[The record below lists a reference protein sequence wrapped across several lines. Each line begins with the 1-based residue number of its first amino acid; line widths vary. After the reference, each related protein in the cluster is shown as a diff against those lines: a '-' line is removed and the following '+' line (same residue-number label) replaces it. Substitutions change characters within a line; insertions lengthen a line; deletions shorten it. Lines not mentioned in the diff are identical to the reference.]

1 MSFHAAFGPSKVTGQ
16 VRAALLGRSY
26 ALRVIAAGKRTYLD
40 EDGDPVEYNVLSA
53 TAQAQIIAL
62 GLVYDYKCMC
72 GALGEK
78 SDGVTVSTVKENFKV
93 LYDQWR
99 ESVRLDNA
107 VDGDEVKNTFDKYVK
122 AFRDSCSEVGD
133 AITDMLTKK
142 TSYLQGKQ
150 IPDVPDLSKKPV
162 RKTETVTAVQADGSV
177 KTKVVK
183 LVDQYGKPVMVHP
196 TKKLWTE
203 EIPTAAQ
210 CDLLAAARY
219 TQISASLVVAL
230 KAATKGVM
238 LKSK

>member
-1 MSFHAAFGPSKVTGQ
+1 MFHSAFGATKVTGQ

-26 ALRVIAAGKRTYLD
+26 AMRVIAAGKRTYLD
-40 EDGDPVEYNVLSA
+40 EDGDPVEYNVLNS

-62 GLVYDYKCMC
+62 GLVTDYKCMC

-78 SDGVTVSTVKENFKV
+78 SGDVTISTVKEDFKV
-93 LYDQWR
+93 LYEQWR
-99 ESVRLDNA
+99 EAVRLDNT

-122 AFRDSCSEVGD
+122 AFRDNCSDVGD
-133 AITDMLTKK
+133 AITDMLAKK

-162 RKTETVTAVQADGSV
+162 RKTETVSEVQPDGSI
-177 KTKVVK
+177 KSKIVK
-183 LVDQYGKPVMVHP
+183 LVDRYGKPVMIHP

-230 KAATKGVM
+230 KAATTGVM

>member
-1 MSFHAAFGPSKVTGQ
+1 MFHSAFGVTKVTGQ
-16 VRAALLGRSY
+16 VRANLLGRSF

-62 GLVYDYKCMC
+62 GLVTDYKCMC

-78 SDGVTVSTVKENFKV
+78 SDGVTISTVKEDFKV
-93 LYDQWR
+93 LYEQWR
-99 ESVRLDNA
+99 EAVRLDNA
-107 VDGDEVKNTFDKYVK
+107 ISGDEVKNTFNKYVK
-122 AFRDSCSEVGD
+122 VFRDSCSDVGD
-133 AITDMLTKK
+133 AITNLLTKK
-142 TSYLQGKQ
+142 TSYLQGNQ

-162 RKTETVTAVQADGSV
+162 RKTETVTEVQKDGSV
-177 KTKVVK
+177 KLKVVK
-183 LVDQYGKPVMVHP
+183 LVDKYGSPVMVHP

-230 KAATKGVM
+230 KAATTGVM

>member
-1 MSFHAAFGPSKVTGQ
+1 MSFSSAFSATKVTGQ
-16 VRAALLGRSY
+16 VRANLLGRAF

-40 EDGDPVEYNVLSA
+40 EDDNPVEYNVLNA

-62 GLVYDYKCMC
+62 GLLTDYRCIC
-72 GALGEK
+72 GALGQK
-78 SDGVTVSTVKENFKV
+78 SDGCTVADVVENFKV
-93 LYDQWR
+93 LYSQWR
-99 ESVRLDNA
+99 EAVRLDNT
-107 VDGDEVKNTFDKYVK
+107 VDGDEVKNTFDRYVK
-122 AFRDSCSEVGD
+122 AFRDSCSDVGD

-142 TSYLQGKQ
+142 TTYLQGKQ

-162 RKTETVTAVQADGSV
+162 RATEKVTEVQADGSLR
-177 KTKVVK
+177 TRTVK
-183 LVDQYGKPVMVHP
+183 LVDKYGKPVMIHP

-230 KAATKGVM
+230 KAATTGVM
-238 LKSK
+238 LKTK

>member
-1 MSFHAAFGPSKVTGQ
+1 MFHSAFGVTKVTGQ
-16 VRAALLGRSY
+16 VRAALLGRNY
-26 ALRVIAAGKRTYLD
+26 AMRVIAAGKRSYLD
-40 EDGDPVEYNVLSA
+40 EDEDPIEYNVLSA

-62 GLVYDYKCMC
+62 GLVTDYRCMC

-78 SDGVTVSTVKENFKV
+78 SDGVTISTVKENFKV
-93 LYDQWR
+93 LYEQWR
-99 ESVRLDNA
+99 EAVRLDNT
-107 VDGDEVKNTFDKYVK
+107 VDGDEVKNVFDKYVK
-122 AFRDSCSEVGD
+122 AFRDNCSDVGD

-162 RKTETVTAVQADGSV
+162 RKTETITEVQANGSI
-177 KTKVVK
+177 KSKVVK
-183 LVDQYGKPVMVHP
+183 LVDSYGKPVMIHP

-210 CDLLAAARY
+210 QELLAAARY

-230 KAATKGVM
+230 KAATNGVI

>member
-1 MSFHAAFGPSKVTGQ
+1 MFNSAFGATKVSGQ

-26 ALRVIAAGKRTYLD
+26 ALKVIAAGKRTYLD
-40 EDGDPVEYNVLSA
+40 EDDNPVEYNVLSA

-62 GLVYDYKCMC
+62 GLVTDYKCMC
-72 GALGEK
+72 GALGEN
-78 SDGVTVSTVKENFKV
+78 SDGCTVTDVAENFKV
-93 LYDQWR
+93 LYAQWR
-99 ESVRLDNA
+99 EQVRLDNS
-107 VDGDEVKNTFDKYVK
+107 VDGDEVKNVFDKYVK
-122 AFRDSCSEVGD
+122 AFRDACSDVGD

-150 IPDVPDLSKKPV
+150 IPDVPDLSKPAV
-162 RKTETVTAVQADGSV
+162 RATEKVTEAQADGSL
-177 KTKVVK
+177 KTRTVK
-183 LVDQYGKPVMVHP
+183 LVDRYGKPVMIHP

-230 KAATKGVM
+230 KAATTGVI

>member
-1 MSFHAAFGPSKVTGQ
+1 MFNSAFGATKVTGQ

-26 ALRVIAAGKRTYLD
+26 ALKVIAAGKRTYLD
-40 EDGDPVEYNVLSA
+40 EDDNPVEYNVLST

-62 GLVYDYKCMC
+62 GLVTDYKCMC

-78 SDGVTVSTVKENFKV
+78 SDGVTISTVKEDFKV
-93 LYDQWR
+93 LYEQWR
-99 ESVRLDNA
+99 EAVRLDNS
-107 VDGDEVKNTFDKYVK
+107 VDGDEVKNVFDKYVK
-122 AFRDSCSEVGD
+122 AFRDACSDVGD

-150 IPDVPDLSKKPV
+150 IPDVPDLSKPAV
-162 RKTETVTAVQADGSV
+162 RATEKVTEVQADGSLR
-177 KTKVVK
+177 TRTVK
-183 LVDQYGKPVMVHP
+183 LVDRYGKPVMIHP
-196 TKKLWTE
+196 TKKLWSE

-230 KAATKGVM
+230 KAATTGVI

>member
-1 MSFHAAFGPSKVTGQ
+1 MSFSSAFSATKVTGQ

-26 ALRVIAAGKRTYLD
+26 AMRVIAAGKRTYLD
-40 EDGDPVEYNVLSA
+40 EDETPVEYNVLSA

-62 GLVYDYKCMC
+62 GMVTDYKCMC

-78 SDGVTVSTVKENFKV
+78 SDGVTIATVKEDFKT
-93 LYDQWR
+93 LYAQWR
-99 ESVRLDNA
+99 EAVRLDNT
-107 VDGDEVKNTFDKYVK
+107 VDGDEVKSTFDKYVK
-122 AFRDSCSEVGD
+122 AFRDNCSSVGD

-150 IPDVPDLSKKPV
+150 IPDVPDLSQKPV
-162 RKTETVTAVQADGSV
+162 RKTETVTEVQANGSI
-177 KTKVVK
+177 KSKVVK
-183 LVDQYGKPVMVHP
+183 LVDSYGKPVMVHP

-230 KAATKGVM
+230 KAATAGVM

>member
-1 MSFHAAFGPSKVTGQ
+1 MFHSAFGATKVTGQ

-26 ALRVIAAGKRTYLD
+26 AMRVIAAGKRTYLD
-40 EDGDPVEYNVLSA
+40 EDDSPVEYNVLSA
-53 TAQAQIIAL
+53 NAQAQIIAL
-62 GLVYDYKCMC
+62 GLVTDYKCMC

-78 SDGVTVSTVKENFKV
+78 SDGVTISTVKEDFKV
-93 LYDQWR
+93 LYEQWR
-99 ESVRLDNA
+99 EAVRLDNT
-107 VDGDEVKNTFDKYVK
+107 VDGSEVKNAFDRYVK
-122 AFRDSCSEVGD
+122 AFRDKCSDVGD

-150 IPDVPDLSKKPV
+150 IPDVPDISKPAV
-162 RKTETVTAVQADGSV
+162 RATEKVTEVGKDGSLR
-177 KTKVVK
+177 TRTIK
-183 LVDQYGKPVMVHP
+183 LVDKYGKPVMVHP

-230 KAATKGVM
+230 KAATTGVM

>member
-1 MSFHAAFGPSKVTGQ
+1 MFNSAFGATKVTGQ

-40 EDGDPVEYNVLSA
+40 EDDNPVEYNVLSA

-62 GLVYDYKCMC
+62 GLVTDYKCMC

-78 SDGVTVSTVKENFKV
+78 SDGCTVTDVAENFKV
-93 LYDQWR
+93 LYAQWR
-99 ESVRLDNA
+99 EQVRLDNS
-107 VDGDEVKNTFDKYVK
+107 VDGDEVKNTFDRYVK
-122 AFRDSCSEVGD
+122 AFRDNCSDVGD

-150 IPDVPDLSKKPV
+150 IPDVPDLSKPAV
-162 RKTETVTAVQADGSV
+162 RATEKVTEVQADGSI
-177 KTKVVK
+177 KSKVVK
-183 LVDQYGKPVMVHP
+183 LVDRYGKPVMIHP

-230 KAATKGVM
+230 KAATTGVI

>member
-1 MSFHAAFGPSKVTGQ
+1 MSFSSAFSATKVVGQ
-16 VRAALLGRSY
+16 VRANLLGRSF

-53 TAQAQIIAL
+53 TAQSQIIAL
-62 GLVYDYKCMC
+62 GLVTDYKCMC

-78 SDGVTVSTVKENFKV
+78 SDGVTISTVKEDFKV
-93 LYDQWR
+93 LYEQWR
-99 ESVRLDNA
+99 EAVRLDNT
-107 VDGDEVKNTFDKYVK
+107 VDGDEVKNTFDRYVK
-122 AFRDSCSEVGD
+122 AFRDNCSDVGD

-150 IPDVPDLSKKPV
+150 IPDVPDISKPAV
-162 RKTETVTAVQADGSV
+162 RATEKVTEVQKDGSLR
-177 KTKVVK
+177 TRTVK
-183 LVDQYGKPVMVHP
+183 LVDKYGKPVMIHP

-210 CDLLAAARY
+210 CDLLAAARF
-219 TQISASLVVAL
+219 TKVSASLVVAL
-230 KAATKGVM
+230 KAATTGVM

>member
-1 MSFHAAFGPSKVTGQ
+1 MAFSSAFSATKVTGQ

-26 ALRVIAAGKRTYLD
+26 AMRVIAAGKRTYLD

-62 GLVYDYKCMC
+62 GLVTDYKCMC

-78 SDGVTVSTVKENFKV
+78 SDGVTVSTVKEDFKV
-93 LYDQWR
+93 LYEQWR
-99 ESVRLDNA
+99 EAGRLDNS

-122 AFRDSCSEVGD
+122 AFRDSCSDVGD
-133 AITDMLTKK
+133 AIIDMLTKK

-162 RKTETVTAVQADGSV
+162 RKTETVTEVQADGSI
-177 KTKVVK
+177 KSKVVK
-183 LVDQYGKPVMVHP
+183 LTDRFGKPVMIHP

-210 CDLLAAARY
+210 CDLLAAARF
-219 TQISASLVVAL
+219 TKVSASLVVAL
-230 KAATKGVM
+230 RAATTGVM

>member
-1 MSFHAAFGPSKVTGQ
+1 MSFSSAFSATKVTGQ
-16 VRAALLGRSY
+16 VRANLLGRSF

-40 EDGDPVEYNVLSA
+40 EDDNPVEYNVLNA

-62 GLVYDYKCMC
+62 GLLTDYRCIC
-72 GALGEK
+72 GALGQK
-78 SDGVTVSTVKENFKV
+78 SDGCTVADVVENFKV
-93 LYDQWR
+93 LYSQWR
-99 ESVRLDNA
+99 EAVRLDNT
-107 VDGDEVKNTFDKYVK
+107 VDGDEVKNTFDRYVK
-122 AFRDSCSEVGD
+122 AFRDSCSDVGD

-142 TSYLQGKQ
+142 TTYLQGKQ

-162 RKTETVTAVQADGSV
+162 RATEKVTEVQADGSLR
-177 KTKVVK
+177 TRTVK
-183 LVDQYGKPVMVHP
+183 LVDKYGKPVMIHP

-230 KAATKGVM
+230 KAATTGVM
-238 LKSK
+238 LKTK

>member
-1 MSFHAAFGPSKVTGQ
+1 MFSSAFSATKVTGQ
-16 VRAALLGRSY
+16 VRANLLGRAF

-40 EDGDPVEYNVLSA
+40 EDGDPVEYNVLNS

-62 GLVYDYKCMC
+62 GLVTDYRCMC
-72 GALGEK
+72 GALGQK
-78 SDGVTVSTVKENFKV
+78 SDGVTVANVKEDFKV
-93 LYDQWR
+93 LYGQWR
-99 ESVRLDNA
+99 EAVRLDNT
-107 VDGDEVKNTFDKYVK
+107 VDGDEVKNVFDKYVK
-122 AFRDSCSEVGD
+122 AFRDNCSDVGD

-162 RKTETVTAVQADGSV
+162 RKTETVTEVQADGSI
-177 KTKVVK
+177 KSKVVK
-183 LVDQYGKPVMVHP
+183 LVDSYGKPVMVHP

-230 KAATKGVM
+230 KAATTGVM
-238 LKSK
+238 LKTK

>member
-1 MSFHAAFGPSKVTGQ
+1 MFHAAFGPSKVTGQ
-16 VRAALLGRSY
+16 VRASLLGRSY
-26 ALRVIAAGKRTYLD
+26 AMRVIAAGKRTYLD
-40 EDGDPVEYNVLSA
+40 EDGDPVEYNVLNA
-53 TAQAQIIAL
+53 TAQAKIIAL
-62 GLVYDYKCMC
+62 GLVCDYRCMC

-78 SDGVTVSTVKENFKV
+78 SDGVTVSTVKEDFKV
-93 LYDQWR
+93 LYEQWR
-99 ESVRLDNA
+99 EAVRLDNT
-107 VDGDEVKNTFDKYVK
+107 VDGDEVKNVFDKYVK
-122 AFRDSCSEVGD
+122 AFRDGCSEVGD
-133 AITDMLTKK
+133 AITDVLTEA
-142 TSYLQGKQ
+142 TAYLQGKQ

-162 RKTETVTAVQADGSV
+162 RKTETITEVQADGSV
-177 KTKVVK
+177 KTKIVK

-230 KAATKGVM
+230 KAATTGVM

>member
-1 MSFHAAFGPSKVTGQ
+1 MFHSAFGATKVTGQ

-26 ALRVIAAGKRTYLD
+26 AMRVIAAGKRTYLD
-40 EDGDPVEYNVLSA
+40 EDDNPVEYNVLSA

-62 GLVYDYKCMC
+62 GLVTDYKCMC

-78 SDGVTVSTVKENFKV
+78 SDGVTIANVKENFKV
-93 LYDQWR
+93 LYEQWR
-99 ESVRLDNA
+99 EAVRLDNT
-107 VDGDEVKNTFDKYVK
+107 VDGDEVKNTFDRYVK
-122 AFRDSCSEVGD
+122 AFRDNCSDVGD

-162 RKTETVTAVQADGSV
+162 RKTETVEVQQADGSI
-177 KTKVVK
+177 KSKLIK
-183 LVDQYGKPVMVHP
+183 LVDKYGKPIMVHP

-210 CDLLAAARY
+210 CDLLTAARY

-230 KAATKGVM
+230 KAATTGVM

>member
-1 MSFHAAFGPSKVTGQ
+1 MFNSAFGATKVTGQ

-40 EDGDPVEYNVLSA
+40 EDGDPIEYNVLSA

-62 GLVYDYKCMC
+62 GLVTDYKCMC
-72 GALGEK
+72 GALGET
-78 SDGVTVSTVKENFKV
+78 DGVTVSTVKEDFKV
-93 LYDQWR
+93 LYNQWR
-99 ESVRLDNA
+99 EAVRLDNT
-107 VDGDEVKNTFDKYVK
+107 VDGDEVKNTFDRYVK
-122 AFRDSCSEVGD
+122 AFRDNCSDVGD

-162 RKTETVTAVQADGSV
+162 RKTETVSEVQPDGSI
-177 KTKVVK
+177 KSKVVK
-183 LVDQYGKPVMVHP
+183 IVDRYGKPVMIHP

-230 KAATKGVM
+230 KAATTGVM

>member
-1 MSFHAAFGPSKVTGQ
+1 MSFSSAFSATKVTGQ
-16 VRAALLGRSY
+16 VRANLLGRSF

-40 EDGDPVEYNVLSA
+40 EDGDPIEYNVLSA

-62 GLVYDYKCMC
+62 GLLTDYRCIC
-72 GALGEK
+72 GALGQK
-78 SDGVTVSTVKENFKV
+78 SDGCTVADVVENFKV
-93 LYDQWR
+93 LYSQWR
-99 ESVRLDNA
+99 EQVRIENS
-107 VDGDEVKNTFDKYVK
+107 VDGAEVKNTFDRYVK
-122 AFRDSCSEVGD
+122 AFRDSCSDVGD

-162 RKTETVTAVQADGSV
+162 RKTEKVTEVQADGSI
-177 KTKVVK
+177 KSKLIK
-183 LVDQYGKPVMVHP
+183 LVDKYGKPIMVHP

-230 KAATKGVM
+230 KAATTGVM
-238 LKSK
+238 LKTK

>member
-1 MSFHAAFGPSKVTGQ
+1 MSFSSAFSATKVTGQ
-16 VRAALLGRSY
+16 VRANLLGRSF

-40 EDGDPVEYNVLSA
+40 EDDSPVEYNVLSA

-62 GLVYDYKCMC
+62 GLVTDYKCLC
-72 GALGEK
+72 GALGQK
-78 SDGVTVSTVKENFKV
+78 SDGCTVADVVENFKV
-93 LYDQWR
+93 LYSQWR
-99 ESVRLDNA
+99 EQVRIENS
-107 VDGDEVKNTFDKYVK
+107 VDGAEVKNVFDRYVK
-122 AFRDSCSEVGD
+122 AFRDNCSAVGD

-162 RKTETVTAVQADGSV
+162 RKTETVTEVQADGSI
-177 KTKVVK
+177 KSKVVK
-183 LVDQYGKPVMVHP
+183 LVDSYGKPVMVHP

-230 KAATKGVM
+230 KAATTGVM
-238 LKSK
+238 LKTK

>member
-1 MSFHAAFGPSKVTGQ
+1 MFCAAFGATKVTGQ

-26 ALRVIAAGKRTYLD
+26 AMRVIAAGKRTYLD
-40 EDGDPVEYNVLSA
+40 EDGDPVEYNVLSS

-62 GLVYDYKCMC
+62 GLVTDYKCMC

-78 SDGVTVSTVKENFKV
+78 SDGTVSTATVKENFKV
-93 LYDQWR
+93 LYEQWR
-99 ESVRLDNA
+99 EAVRLDNT
-107 VDGDEVKNTFDKYVK
+107 VDGDEVKSVFDKYVK
-122 AFRDSCSEVGD
+122 AFRDGCSEVGD
-133 AITDMLTKK
+133 AITDLLTKS

-150 IPDVPDLSKKPV
+150 VPDVPDLSKKPV
-162 RKTETVTAVQADGSV
+162 RKTEVQQTVDG
-177 KTKVVK
+177 KPKVVK
-183 LVDQYGKPVMVHP
+183 LVDRYGKPVMVHP

-230 KAATKGVM
+230 KAATTGVM
-238 LKSK
+238 LKGK

>member
-1 MSFHAAFGPSKVTGQ
+1 MFHSAFGATKVTGQ

-26 ALRVIAAGKRTYLD
+26 AMRVIAAGKRTYLD
-40 EDGDPVEYNVLSA
+40 EDECPVEYNVLNA

-62 GLVYDYKCMC
+62 GLVTDYKCMC

-78 SDGVTVSTVKENFKV
+78 SDGVTVSTVKEDFKE
-93 LYDQWR
+93 LYAQWR
-99 ESVRLDNA
+99 EAVRLDNT
-107 VDGDEVKNTFDKYVK
+107 VDGDEVKNVFDKYVK
-122 AFRDSCSEVGD
+122 AFRDNCSAVGD

-150 IPDVPDLSKKPV
+150 IPDVPDLSKNPV
-162 RKTETVTAVQADGSV
+162 RKTEKVTEVQADGSI
-177 KTKVVK
+177 KSKVIK
-183 LVDQYGKPVMVHP
+183 LVDSYGKPVMVHP

-230 KAATKGVM
+230 KAATTGVM

>member
-1 MSFHAAFGPSKVTGQ
+1 MFNSAFGATKVTGQ

-26 ALRVIAAGKRTYLD
+26 ALKVIAAGKRTYLD
-40 EDGDPVEYNVLSA
+40 EDDNPVEYNVLSA

-62 GLVYDYKCMC
+62 GLVTDYKCMC

-78 SDGVTVSTVKENFKV
+78 SDGVTISTVKEDFKV
-93 LYDQWR
+93 LYEQWR
-99 ESVRLDNA
+99 EAVRLDNS
-107 VDGDEVKNTFDKYVK
+107 VDGDEVKNVFDKYVK
-122 AFRDSCSEVGD
+122 AFRDACSDVGD

-150 IPDVPDLSKKPV
+150 IPDVPDLSKPAV
-162 RKTETVTAVQADGSV
+162 RATEKVTEAQADGSLR
-177 KTKVVK
+177 TRTVK
-183 LVDQYGKPVMVHP
+183 LVDRYGKPVMIHP
-196 TKKLWTE
+196 TKKLWSE

-230 KAATKGVM
+230 KAATTGVI

>member
-1 MSFHAAFGPSKVTGQ
+1 MFHSAFGATKVTGQ

-26 ALRVIAAGKRTYLD
+26 AMRVIAAGKRTYLD
-40 EDGDPVEYNVLSA
+40 EDGDPIEYNVLSA
-53 TAQAQIIAL
+53 TAQAQIIGL
-62 GLVYDYKCMC
+62 GLVTDYKCMC

-78 SDGVTVSTVKENFKV
+78 SDGVTISTVKEDFKV
-93 LYDQWR
+93 LYEQWR
-99 ESVRLDNA
+99 EAVRLDNT
-107 VDGDEVKNTFDKYVK
+107 VDGDEVKNTFNRYVK
-122 AFRDSCSEVGD
+122 AFMDNCSDVGD

-162 RKTETVTAVQADGSV
+162 RKTETVTEVQDGSI
-177 KTKVVK
+177 KSKVVK
-183 LVDQYGKPVMVHP
+183 LVDCYGKPVMIHP

-230 KAATKGVM
+230 KAATTGVM